1 MITLHTPKTSNYIYK
16 KNCLTY
22 KNGASIIK
30 WIKVNCRS
38 IKDYKNKSQEG
49 LIKILSEP
57 KPKIRLSKKKIS
69 EIQKDFNGLRQRF
82 PKSKISKFRRSLY
95 NIKIQK
101 NISALE
107 IKETKKNLFELEK
120 RLYNLKKYYD
130 DTKYHG
136 IRDIGNLFGEVDEHY
151 YKPIKT
157 KSAFNGNYIEHESK
171 GNKDKTLSP

>member
-1 MITLHTPKTSNYIYK
+1 M
-16 KNCLTY
+16 
-22 KNGASIIK
+22 
-30 WIKVNCRS
+30 VNLSLNELKLIAKSRS
-38 IKDYKNKSQEG
+38 IKDYKNKSEED

-57 KPKIRLSKKKIS
+57 KPKIKLSKKKIE

-82 PKSKISKFRRSLY
+82 SKSKINKFRRSLY

-120 RLYNLKKYYD
+120 RLYNLKKYFD

-157 KSAFNGNYIEHESK
+157 KSAFNGNYNEHESK